1 MAVLLP
7 ILIAVPPVSGFIF
20 ESGVLDELKKI
31 TSPDDNG
38 WPIPFTGGKRVGVG
52 CRSRTTAWLERLLGV
67 KKAPEQEPEEEDALV
82 LDLHSSSGGVASEL
96 ETFTCSPPGKLVGAV
111 DSFSSEDVMEGAPR
125 ASARKDT
132 PPSQRSASSAR
143 KETPPSQRSASSA
156 RKDAPPSQRS
166 ARKDAPP
173 SQRSARKE
181 TPPSQRSARVP
192 QALSTLE
199 SCTA

>member
-67 KKAPEQEPEEEDALV
+67 KKTPEEPEEDALV
-82 LDLHSSSGGVASEL
+82 LDLHSISGGLPSEL
-96 ETFTCSPPGKLVGAV
+96 KTFTYSPPAKLAAGYLI
-111 DSFSSEDVMEGAPR
+111 STPSEDAMEGAPC
-125 ASARKDT
+125 ASARKEN
-132 PPSQRSASSAR
+132 PPSH
-143 KETPPSQRSASSA
+143 
-156 RKDAPPSQRS
+156 RS
-166 ARKDAPP
+166 ARKDVPV
-173 SQRSARKE
+173 RSE
-181 TPPSQRSARVP
+181 
-192 QALSTLE
+192 ALKS
-199 SCTA
+199 

>member
-67 KKAPEQEPEEEDALV
+67 KKTPEEPEEDALV

-143 KETPPSQRSASSA
+143 KETPPSQRSA
-156 RKDAPPSQRS
+156 
-166 ARKDAPP
+166 
-173 SQRSARKE
+173 
-181 TPPSQRSARVP
+181 RVP